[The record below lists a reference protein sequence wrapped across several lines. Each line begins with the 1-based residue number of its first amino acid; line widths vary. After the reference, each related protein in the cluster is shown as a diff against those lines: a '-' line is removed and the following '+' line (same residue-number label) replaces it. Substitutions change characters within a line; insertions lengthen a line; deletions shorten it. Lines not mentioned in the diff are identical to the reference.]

1 MSNSVNLVFR
11 PVRADDKPRVLDIT
25 AHTWDDGDYIHEVFD
40 DWLADP
46 KGQFVAAE
54 LDTADAARGGQVVAI
69 GKLTDLGDG
78 ELWLEG
84 LRVDPAHRGKGIG
97 DALHHHQ
104 LDFARRVGGRVLRYA
119 TGQDNRASQRL
130 GARTGFQHVAS
141 YRRLTADASLDFA
154 PPEALAFSDWPALQ
168 AWLDS
173 PLPQQA
179 HRLYARMWKWS
190 ELSETRLRAHLAAG
204 QVFGLKRFDGSGL
217 RAWSICSLIEG
228 WDAAQLHHLAGSDS
242 ASSVEM
248 AQAMRG
254 HAADNGF
261 ETIETFALEP
271 SPLIDALHAAGYR
284 GEDFTMIVLE
294 LRLA

>member
-1 MSNSVNLVFR
+1 MSNSANLVFR
-11 PVRADDKPRVLDIT
+11 PLRADDKPRILELT

-46 KGQFVAAE
+46 KGQFVAAV
-54 LDTADAARGGQVVAI
+54 LDGQVTAI

-104 LDFARRVGGRVLRYA
+104 LEAAHRIGGRVLRYA

-130 GARTGFQHVAS
+130 GERTAFHYAAS
-141 YRRLTADASLDFA
+141 YRWLTAGASPDFA
-154 PPEALAFSDWPALQ
+154 PPEALAVSDWPALH

-173 PLPQQA
+173 PLLQQA

-190 ELSETRLRAHLAAG
+190 ELSEARLRAHLEAG
-204 QVFGLKRFDGSGL
+204 QVFGLRTPGGLGL

-228 WDAAQLHHLAGSDS
+228 WDAAQLHHLDGIDS
-242 ASSVEM
+242 ASIIEM
-248 AQAMRG
+248 AQAMRR

-261 ETIETFALEP
+261 RTVEAFALAP
-271 SPLIDALHAAGYR
+271 SPLIDAFHEAGYR
-284 GEDFTMIVLE
+284 GEDFAMNVLE
-294 LRLA
+294 LRLTSA